1 MTKSEWKAAARAA
14 ARWPEGISSLWIDP
28 EAVRAAGYHR
38 TAVISADNLILMLRE
53 HPELA
58 EHG

>member
-1 MTKSEWKAAARAA
+1 MTKSEWEVAARAA
-14 ARWPEGISSLWIDP
+14 ERWPAGISSLWIDP
-28 EAVRAAGYHR
+28 EAVRAAGYQR
-38 TAVISADNLILMLRE
+38 TGVTSADSLILMLRE